1 MRVLFIAPYGGL
13 GGSENVLV
21 NVLERLDRE
30 RFDPHVLLL
39 EAGPL
44 RDRVAELGIPTLV
57 QHMPGKPGVLK
68 IPTHARRIPARFD
81 LIHANGGKAAVYA
94 LPLARRLKA
103 PLIWMKHD
111 HSYDGRLSHM
121 LAARCTHLVCVSHAM
136 ARQFDH
142 LGDRV
147 SVVYPGVT
155 LRDLK
160 PVETTRPS
168 ILSVGRMDP
177 FKGFDQV
184 LQAAARLREQGVDVD
199 VRIAGP
205 QDRIHTETQQEL
217 KQLADTLGIGAH
229 QVGWAEDLD
238 EVIEQARV
246 VTLAS
251 KPKGENGAPG
261 EGAPLVLMEAM
272 GAGRP
277 VVGTAM
283 PGIAEVVG
291 DAGSLVDPPDAD
303 HLAEALKP
311 YLQDPQLAARTGAKG
326 RARVAE
332 RMTLDRT
339 VADLSDLYVRLATK
353 PAIP

>member
-1 MRVLFIAPYGGL
+1 MRILFIAPYGGL

-21 NVLERLDRE
+21 NVLERLDP
-30 RFDPHVLLL
+30 RFEPFVLLL
-39 EAGPL
+39 EDGPL
-44 RDRVAELGIPTLV
+44 GDRIKKLGIPTLV

-68 IPTHARRIPARFD
+68 IPGRARRIKGPFD
-81 LIHANGGKAAVYA
+81 VIHANGGKAALYA

-111 HSYDGRLSHM
+111 HSYDGRLSHL
-121 LAARCTHLVCVSHAM
+121 LAARCTHIVCVSHAM
-136 ARQFDH
+136 ARQFDD

-147 SVVYPGVT
+147 SVIYPGVN
-155 LRDLK
+155 LRDLA
-160 PVETTRPS
+160 PVETTRPA

-184 LQAAARLREQGVDVD
+184 LRAVARLRGDGVEVD

-205 QDRIHTETQQEL
+205 QDRIHTETQNEL
-217 KQLADTLGIGAH
+217 KQLADELGIGAEH
-229 QVGWAEDLD
+229 VGWADDLD
-238 EVIEQARV
+238 EVIERARV
-246 VTLAS
+246 MVLAS
-251 KPKGENGAPG
+251 KFKGEDGAPG

-272 GAGRP
+272 AAGRP
-277 VVGTAM
+277 VVGTAL
-283 PGIAEVVG
+283 PGIVEVIEG
-291 DAGSLVDPPDAD
+291 CGSLVNPPDAEQ
-303 HLAEALKP
+303 LAAALKP

-326 RARVAE
+326 RARVQE

-339 VADLSDLYVRLATK
+339 VADLSELYVRLATT